1 MRRIL
6 IIGAGQAGLQL
17 ALGLQSHGYDVTL
30 LTDRD
35 AQEVRDGRVLSSQ
48 CMFDSALRTERAL
61 GLDLWAERAPR
72 IEGLGVSVGGPDG
85 TRLIDWVGRLDAYA
99 QSVDQRLKMSTW
111 LETFAARGGRVE
123 LRQVSAADLDH
134 LAGSYDL
141 VLVASGKGRLASVFE
156 RDEERSPY
164 LRPQRALAMSYVHG
178 LAPRPEHGF
187 PAVRCNLVPGV
198 GEFFTVPA
206 LTAAGPC
213 DILLWEAL
221 PGGPA
226 DAFDGLRDPSE
237 HLRVTL
243 ELMKAH
249 TPWEYDR
256 TRAGLELTDDG
267 ATLAGRFA
275 PVVRRPVGEL
285 PGGGAVLGVA
295 DVVMTNDPITGQG
308 SNSAAKC
315 AAHYLAAILAHGD
328 RPFDREFQQS
338 AFDGFWASTGRS
350 VTAWTNAMLL
360 PAPPHALQL
369 FGAAGELPAV
379 ADRFANSF
387 DDPADVEEWLLDPG
401 KAAAYLASAASAAVD
416 GPVVVDGPVARRG

>member
-111 LETFAARGGRVE
+111 LETFADRGGRVE

-156 RDEERSPY
+156 RHEEWSPY
-164 LRPQRALAMSYVHG
+164 LRPQRELAMSYVHG

-198 GEFFTVPA
+198 GEFFSVPA

-256 TRAGLELTDDG
+256 TRAGVELTDAG

-416 GPVVVDGPVARRG
+416 APVAGRG

>member
-6 IIGAGQAGLQL
+6 IVGAGQAGLQL

-61 GLDLWAERAPR
+61 GLDLWAEQAPR
-72 IEGLGVSVGGPDG
+72 IEGIGLSISGPDA
-85 TRLIDWVGRLDAYA
+85 TRVIDWTGRLDACA

-111 LETFAARGGRVE
+111 LDLYAARGGRVE
-123 LRQVSAADLDH
+123 VRQVSPADVEH

-141 VLVASGKGRLASVFE
+141 VLIASGKGRLAALFE

-164 LRPQRALAMSYVHG
+164 QRPQRALAVSYVYG
-178 LAPRPEHGF
+178 LAPRPDQEF
-187 PAVRCNLVPGV
+187 PAVRCNLVPGI
-198 GEFFTVPA
+198 GEFFSMPA

-213 DILLWEAL
+213 DILLWEAQ

-226 DAFDGLRDPSE
+226 DAFDGLRDPGE
-237 HLRVTL
+237 HLRVML
-243 ELMKAH
+243 ELMKAF
-249 TPWEYDR
+249 TPWEYER
-256 TRAGLELTDDG
+256 TRSGVELTDAG

-295 DVVMTNDPITGQG
+295 DVVVTNDPITGQG
-308 SNSAAKC
+308 ANAAAKC
-315 AAHYLAAILAHGD
+315 AAGYLDAILAHGD
-328 RPFDREFQQS
+328 KPFDRDFQQA
-338 AFDGFWASTGRS
+338 AFDRFWADTARA
-350 VTAWTNAMLL
+350 VTDWSNAMLR
-360 PAPPHALQL
+360 PAPAHAVEL
-369 FGAAGELPAV
+369 FGAAGRFQAV

-387 DDPADVEEWLLDPG
+387 DDPADVEQWLLDPE
-401 KAAAYLASAASAAVD
+401 KAAAYLASLA
-416 GPVVVDGPVARRG
+416 PRG